1 MKWQELAATSHYQT
15 AVAVKQAL
23 QRGDMHEAML
33 GLEELIDALSRADQR
48 AMEHHLVRLMQ
59 HIIKWKVQPERRSR
73 SWVATIH
80 NAREA
85 IRELQED
92 TPSLTDDRI
101 RHRWDT
107 CLRKAHREAEG
118 DIDRDI
124 PQMGLSWEEVFEA
137 TYTLDAN

>member
-1 MKWQELAATSHYQT
+1 
-15 AVAVKQAL
+15 
-23 QRGDMHEAML
+23 
-33 GLEELIDALSRADQR
+33 
-48 AMEHHLVRLMQ
+48 MQ

-73 SWVATIH
+73 SWVAIIH

-101 RHRWDT
+101 RQRWDI
-107 CLRKAHREAEG
+107 CLRKAHQEAEG

-124 PQMGLSWEEVFEA
+124 PQMDLSWEGVFEA
-137 TYTLDAN
+137 AYTLEAN